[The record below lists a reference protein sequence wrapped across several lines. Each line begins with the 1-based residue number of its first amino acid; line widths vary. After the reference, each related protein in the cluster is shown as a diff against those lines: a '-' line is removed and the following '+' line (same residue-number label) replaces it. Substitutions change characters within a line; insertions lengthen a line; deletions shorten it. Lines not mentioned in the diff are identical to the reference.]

1 MGKYNKVASHC
12 PVLWKLFIGH
22 LFQKNHQPF
31 FPTASLWM
39 DAIYSFIPSFP
50 RNLAD
55 GVRYSKEQEGAS

>member
-1 MGKYNKVASHC
+1 MEIIYWPFVSKKSST
-12 PVLWKLFIGH
+12 F
-22 LFQKNHQPF
+22 F